1 MEKRKMIII
10 DIDYITNDDKA
21 VVRLFG
27 KTKGEKEGQH
37 IIALDE
43 TFEPYLYVQ
52 PKGDI
57 EKCIDQIEEKIEPKN
72 IVKVEMKDFQI
83 KKTVS

>member
-27 KTKGEKEGQH
+27 KTKGEKEGRLIH
-37 IIALDE
+37 GRKKRRITIGRSKRRN
-43 TFEPYLYVQ
+43 
-52 PKGDI
+52 PKG
-57 EKCIDQIEEKIEPKN
+57 
-72 IVKVEMKDFQI
+72 
-83 KKTVS
+83 